1 MRGEVMRAAYLMAVA
16 MMLPL
21 VMHAAEDQHQHQHVH
36 DLPVAGAAAATEA
49 IIVVTVNPEVRV
61 SAALAGVWPPR
72 TACGKP
78 VELPVKII
86 NQAFLTSRLEV
97 RLVGESPAGVALEFD
112 RTPLSGVP
120 EEMRTLRITLPTAA
134 TVDLTAAFRAPTE
147 IPDLGG
153 RDRVHFVLRC
163 Q

>member
-1 MRGEVMRAAYLMAVA
+1 MRAAYLMAVA

-21 VMHAAEDQHQHQHVH
+21 VMHAAEDQHQHVH

-134 TVDLTAAFRAPTE
+134 TVDLTVAFRAPSE
-147 IPDLGG
+147 SPDLGG
-153 RDRVHFVLRC
+153 RDRIHFVLRC
-163 Q
+163 QSSGRE